1 MALDSGD
8 PQFAHGGLEVT
19 LVPSPVGYPLNYT
32 NFRRRVLI
40 PAFERAGLEGFTLHS
55 LRRTHA
61 TMLVA
66 KGYNAKA
73 VQKRM
78 GHSSIETTLKY
89 YAVATEEDLLST
101 RTALADYLKRADD
114 ARIDQEVGD
123 QRA

>member
-1 MALDSGD
+1 
-8 PQFAHGGLEVT
+8 
-19 LVPSPVGYPLNYT
+19 
-32 NFRRRVLI
+32 
-40 PAFERAGLEGFTLHS
+40 
-55 LRRTHA
+55 
-61 TMLVA
+61 MLVA

-89 YAVATEEDLLST
+89 YAVATEEDLLSA